1 MRRSSA
7 PFASFARGVRI
18 LCVLALVMVGFGH
31 KPVDASSV
39 ADLFAAY
46 TLPDGTLPTLCVTD
60 DSSKSDP
67 GKTPIW
73 HGCEACRLAAA
84 VLIPQLPEALAARVT
99 YYTVPKAFARQ
110 LHMVKRLF
118 PPSAAPRAPPV
129 ENLMI

>member
-1 MRRSSA
+1 MRRSGL
-7 PFASFARGVRI
+7 PVASVVRI
-18 LCVLALVMVGFGH
+18 LCVLALVMLGFGH
-31 KPVDASSV
+31 KPVNAPSV
-39 ADLFAAY
+39 TEIYAAY

-60 DSSKSDP
+60 DGSQSAP

-84 VLIPQLPEALAARVT
+84 VLIAQPPEALALHVT

-110 LHMVKRLF
+110 LRMVKRLF

-129 ENLMI
+129 ESVMI